1 MKWADNI
8 LLTAQEIDGRTLHVP
23 NRARTTVT
31 IVWNFGV
38 LWRILAEKSNSII
51 KYTSEFSVTWLER
64 ENNIRLSEFKRVLP
78 YTSMIETNIS
88 IQQKIINLFNIFKKK
103 FCPFTRLKPFLIL
116 RHPVV
121 IVMRKDVMLEI
132 HNSRYC
138 CFKLSKIYCGFRSL
152 QLFD

>member
-23 NRARTTVT
+23 NQARTTVT

-38 LWRILAEKSNSII
+38 LWRVLAEKSNSII

-88 IQQKIINLFNIFKKK
+88 I
-103 FCPFTRLKPFLIL
+103 
-116 RHPVV
+116 
-121 IVMRKDVMLEI
+121 
-132 HNSRYC
+132 
-138 CFKLSKIYCGFRSL
+138 
-152 QLFD
+152 